1 VAGRTLQTE
10 EDRVSLMVVGDDDQN
25 IYAFDGASVRYIRQF
40 ETDYAA
46 RRYALIENYR
56 STKHIIH
63 CANRVIER
71 ARERMKAGQAIR
83 VNHARRDQPDGGEY
97 AALDPLT
104 EGRVHVL
111 EVPRNP
117 HQEVQVALDELQ
129 RLHALVATGAAGQW
143 GRFAVIARRWEDLE
157 PMAAL
162 CRLRG
167 IPVRMQRDA
176 GQVSL
181 HTTREGNA
189 LATLL
194 RGQCRNAR
202 RRRVLVRSGVLTRWF
217 HRRFHT
223 PPDGLIEHPYR
234 AALAQFICDAES
246 AAPGRE
252 LVVDDLIESLYDFGA
267 IGKPTADA
275 RPNAPLVLMTA
286 HRAKGLEF
294 DHVLILDGGGWQ
306 GRGDDERRLFYVAM
320 TRARKSLTL
329 CEAIGGQHPF
339 VRDLDGLV
347 LRSRPTALPTEP
359 SIAHRIWCADPEKI
373 VLSWPGR
380 FAPTAPIHRALAALD
395 VGSPLALRPRSD
407 GRAGW
412 ELTDASG
419 VAVGRM
425 SSKFQPPEGE
435 IVAVRVAAMLVR
447 HARDDEQGLQC
458 QSWELVLP
466 EIEYVPQ

>member
-1 VAGRTLQTE
+1 
-10 EDRVSLMVVGDDDQN
+10 
-25 IYAFDGASVRYIRQF
+25 
-40 ETDYAA
+40 
-46 RRYALIENYR
+46 
-56 STKHIIH
+56 
-63 CANRVIER
+63 
-71 ARERMKAGQAIR
+71 
-83 VNHARRDQPDGGEY
+83 
-97 AALDPLT
+97 
-104 EGRVHVL
+104 VHVL

-129 RLHALVATGAAGQW
+129 RLHALIATGAAGAAGQW

-162 CRLRG
+162 CRRRG
-167 IPVRMQRDA
+167 IPAQMQRDG

-189 LATLL
+189 LVTLL
-194 RGQCRNAR
+194 RGLRRNAR
-202 RRRVLVRSGVLTRWF
+202 RRRVLVRSGVLARWF
-217 HRRFHT
+217 RRRFHT
-223 PPDGLIEHPYR
+223 PPDGLIDHPYR
-234 AALAQFICDAES
+234 AALAQFINDAES

-286 HRAKGLEF
+286 HRAKGREF

-306 GRGDDERRLFYVAM
+306 GRGDDERRLFHVAM

-329 CEAIGGQHPF
+329 CEVIGGRHPF
-339 VRDLDGLV
+339 VRDLEGLV
-347 LRSRPTALPTEP
+347 LRSRPNALPPEP
-359 SIAHRIWCADPEKI
+359 GVAHRTWCADPEKI

-380 FAPTAPIHRALAALD
+380 FAPMAPIHRALAALD
-395 VGSPLALRPRSD
+395 VGCPLTLRPRSNS
-407 GRAGW
+407 GAGW
-412 ELTDASG
+412 EITDASG
-419 VAVGRM
+419 VVVGRM
-425 SSKFQPPEGE
+425 SSKFRPPDGV

-447 HARDDEQGLQC
+447 HAREDEQGPQC

>member
-1 VAGRTLQTE
+1 
-10 EDRVSLMVVGDDDQN
+10 
-25 IYAFDGASVRYIRQF
+25 
-40 ETDYAA
+40 
-46 RRYALIENYR
+46 
-56 STKHIIH
+56 
-63 CANRVIER
+63 
-71 ARERMKAGQAIR
+71 
-83 VNHARRDQPDGGEY
+83 
-97 AALDPLT
+97 
-104 EGRVHVL
+104 VHVL

-117 HQEVQVALDELQ
+117 QQEVQVALIELQ
-129 RLHALVATGAAGQW
+129 RLHALLANSGEAGQW

-167 IPVRMQRDA
+167 VPVQMLRDA
-176 GQVSL
+176 GQVGL

-194 RGQCRNAR
+194 RGQRRSAK
-202 RRRVLVRSGVLTRWF
+202 RRRVLVRAGVLARWF
-217 HRRFHT
+217 RRRFDT
-223 PPDGLIEHPYR
+223 PADGLIEHPCR
-234 AALAQFICDAES
+234 AALAQFILDAES
-246 AAPGRE
+246 AAPDRE

-329 CEAIGGQHPF
+329 CEAIGGPHPF
-339 VRDLDGLV
+339 VRDLDGLA
-347 LRSRPTALPTEP
+347 LRSRPNALPAEP
-359 SIAHRIWCADPEKI
+359 GVAHRIWCADPEKI
-373 VLSWPGR
+373 VLSWAGR
-380 FAPTAPIHRALAALD
+380 FASTAPVHWAMAALD
-395 VGSPLALRPRSD
+395 VGDPLALQPRSD

-412 ELTDASG
+412 EITDASG
-419 VAVGRM
+419 VVVGRM
-425 SSKFQPPEGE
+425 SSKFRPPDGE
-435 IVAVRVAAMLVR
+435 VVMVRVAAILAR
-447 HARDDEQGLQC
+447 EARDDEQDKLRC

-466 EIEYVPQ
+466 EIEYVPA